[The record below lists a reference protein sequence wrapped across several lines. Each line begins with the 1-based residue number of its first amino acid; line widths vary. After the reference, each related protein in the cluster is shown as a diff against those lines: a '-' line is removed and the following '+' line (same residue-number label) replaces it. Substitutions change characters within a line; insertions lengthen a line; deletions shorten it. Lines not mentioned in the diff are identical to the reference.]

1 MKTPSRSLI
10 IATLVGA
17 VLTLYAQVSA
27 APFVPLAPT
36 RWAASQYVPGEVLV
50 KFKPSAMPQVR
61 AASVAALGH
70 TVLAQLEQPG
80 WTHVKL
86 AAEQSVTEALVAY
99 QNDPNVEYAQPN
111 YIYRAAVV
119 PNDTQYGQ
127 LWAFKN
133 TGQTITTG
141 TFSPM
146 TGIAGDDM
154 NIEPAWGHITACSS
168 VVVAVTDSSG
178 NYTQEDLAPNM
189 RNAG

>member
-86 AAEQSVTEALVAY
+86 AAEQSVTEAVVAY
-99 QNDPNVEYAQPN
+99 QNDQHVDTVHPT
-111 YIYRAAVV
+111 YIYHAALA
-119 PNDTQYGQ
+119 PGDPQYGQ

-141 TFSPM
+141 TFSPT

-154 NIEPAWGHITACSS
+154 NIEPAWGHITDFTT
-168 VVVAVTDSSG
+168 VVFPVVTSAFTS
-178 NYTQEDLAPNM
+178 NHKHLP
-189 RNAG
+189 